1 MDKFLEI
8 VYTNQLADSDK
19 GDMYEKFFKP
29 LLERIQNL
37 VSESI
42 YRELEDLFM
51 DCITENNCFYAV
63 EGMKM
68 AIGIMEGT
76 FISTV

>member
-19 GDMYEKFFKP
+19 GGKYEEIFKP
-29 LLERIQNL
+29 FMDELKSI
-37 VSESI
+37 VSTEI
-42 YRELEDLFM
+42 YKNIEELFN

-68 AIGIMEGT
+68 AIGIMDGT
-76 FISTV
+76 YIPTV